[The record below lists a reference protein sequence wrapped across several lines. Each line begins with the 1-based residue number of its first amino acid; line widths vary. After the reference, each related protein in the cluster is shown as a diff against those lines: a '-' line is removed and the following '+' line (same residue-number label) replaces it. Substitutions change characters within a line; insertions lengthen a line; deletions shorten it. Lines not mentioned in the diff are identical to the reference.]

1 MEDDTMVHALLVS
14 PDGNVKMVQYEGYL
28 GMKALLDGGYI
39 ESVRFGPTCIAMC
52 DEDGKQKGLRKNEK
66 AIMLAQLVGTPLG
79 KHDYFVGPVLIVG
92 PVNQYG
98 DETDIP
104 PEMLLTISRILSVN
118 PIDVE
123 K

>member
-1 MEDDTMVHALLVS
+1 MVNALLVS
-14 PDGNVKMVQYEGYL
+14 PDGVVKMVKYDGYQ
-28 GMKALLDGGYI
+28 GMKALLNGGYI

-52 DEDGKQKGLRKNEK
+52 DEDGKQKGLPRNEK
-66 AIMLAQLVGTPLG
+66 ALMLAQLVGTPLG

-98 DETDIP
+98 DETDVP
-104 PEMLLTISRILSVN
+104 HEMLLTISRILSIN
-118 PIDVE
+118 PVDVE